1 MQKLSVLRAI
11 FVAVAVLA
19 ITTIGFAGD
28 GKAAESLLVGADKT
42 VSISPTAVGQAV
54 GTNAVTVPLPFGLGV
69 HIYTIQASIADADTV
84 ANSGHLR
91 LVHTELRAALRDAG
105 GVFANVI
112 VPLQQEIVGAT
123 LSPNFRYRL
132 TMAGAGSGSNGE
144 IFGPAGPTDVLKL
157 YPEFP
162 GRIAAVIDIL
172 AVFGVLNNDTKVHPV
187 IVGVNAEVAPF

>member
-1 MQKLSVLRAI
+1 MQKLSVVRAI

-28 GKAAESLLVGADKT
+28 GKAAESLLVAADKT

-54 GTNAVTVPLPFGLGV
+54 GTNSVTVVQGIIGV

-132 TMAGAGSGSNGE
+132 TMAGAGSGSFTFPGL
-144 IFGPAGPTDVLKL
+144 GGPTDVLSTV
-157 YPEFP
+157 FA
-162 GRIAAVIDIL
+162 GHTATSVDIL
-172 AVFGVLNNDTKVHPV
+172 AVFGVVNNDTKVHPV

>member
-11 FVAVAVLA
+11 FVTIAVLA
-19 ITTIGFAGD
+19 ITTIGFAAD
-28 GKAAESLLVGADKT
+28 GKAAESLLVAADKT
-42 VSISPTAVGQAV
+42 VSISTTAVGQAV
-54 GTNAVTVPLPFGLGV
+54 GTNSVTVVPGITGV

-112 VPLQQEIVGAT
+112 VPLQQEIVGAL

-132 TMAGAGSGSNGE
+132 TMAGVGSGSN
-144 IFGPAGPTDVLKL
+144 IPFLAPAGPTDVLKTV
-157 YPEFP
+157 FA
-162 GRIAAVIDIL
+162 GHTATSVDIL
-172 AVFGVLNNDTKVHPV
+172 AVFGVANDDNKVHPV

>member
-1 MQKLSVLRAI
+1 MQKLSVLRAV

-28 GKAAESLLVGADKT
+28 GKAAESLLVAADKT
-42 VSISPTAVGQAV
+42 VSISPTTVGQAV
-54 GTNAVTVPLPFGLGV
+54 GTNSVTVVPGANGV
-69 HIYTIQASIADADTV
+69 HIYTIQASLADADTV

-105 GVFANVI
+105 GVFANVV

-132 TMAGAGSGSNGE
+132 TMAGAGSGSDVAL
-144 IFGPAGPTDVLKL
+144 GPVGPTDVIKTV
-157 YPEFP
+157 FA
-162 GRIAAVIDIL
+162 GHTATSVDIL
-172 AVFGVLNNDTKVHPV
+172 AVFGVVNNDTKVHPV